1 MKRQDELLDRLAAC
15 ARRETASAL
24 GEAEVPIG
32 MATRVVALASVERA
46 APGALVWQRLAF
58 GAVPVAATVFLACW
72 LTLPD
77 VPAPATHDA
86 GESLASAMFEEALS
100 R

>member
-1 MKRQDELLDRLAAC
+1 M
-15 ARRETASAL
+15 
-24 GEAEVPIG
+24 
-32 MATRVVALASVERA
+32 TRVVALAKAERTK
-46 APGALVWQRLAF
+46 PRALVWQRLAL

-77 VPAPATHDA
+77 APAPATHDA
-86 GESLASAMFEEALS
+86 GESLAVAMFEEALS